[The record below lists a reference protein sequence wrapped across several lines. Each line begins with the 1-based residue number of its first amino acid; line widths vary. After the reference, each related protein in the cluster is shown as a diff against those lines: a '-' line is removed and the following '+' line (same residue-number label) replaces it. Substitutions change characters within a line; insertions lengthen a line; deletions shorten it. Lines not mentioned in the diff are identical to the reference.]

1 MDRRNAPRGRGAAA
15 VMIESAAGVETGRGA
30 GVESANTAAAETNE
44 EVAAE
49 SDAAA
54 EREGG
59 ATETTTST
67 VGGPRVRV
75 QSGRRRVQSDCR

>member
-1 MDRRNAPRGRGAAA
+1 MAALCLTGRGAAA
-15 VMIESAAGVETGRGA
+15 VMIESVAGVETGRGA

-59 ATETTTST
+59 ATETTTSSELLSVLPVYT
-67 VGGPRVRV
+67 G
-75 QSGRRRVQSDCR
+75 SDGSV